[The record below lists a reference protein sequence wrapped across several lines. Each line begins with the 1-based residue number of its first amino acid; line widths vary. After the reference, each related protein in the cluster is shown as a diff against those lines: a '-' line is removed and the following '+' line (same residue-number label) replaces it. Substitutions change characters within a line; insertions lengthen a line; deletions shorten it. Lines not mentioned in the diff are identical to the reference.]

1 MWDIKT
7 GAWKGNKRLL
17 RGDDFWA
24 ACVEVSRNSS
34 DERKE
39 GHAKHE
45 MQRLRGVKQHGTFGT
60 GEVLCIGNDGQKIVH
75 NLCSYIK
82 VGIFFRW

>member
-7 GAWKGNKRLL
+7 GTWKGNKRLL

-24 ACVEVSRNSS
+24 ACLEVSRNSS

-45 MQRLRGVKQHGTFGT
+45 VAEAPRCETAWHLWD
-60 GEVLCIGNDGQKIVH
+60 GELLCIGNEGQKIVH